1 MATLYAFTSES
12 VLEHLIKAEAA
23 LAVLQSKTEDFA
35 TRIALGN
42 ASTDV
47 RIARKLLMN
56 SVVTDAAAEP
66 VALPMAAE

>member
-1 MATLYAFTSES
+1 MATLYAFTSQS
-12 VLEHLIKAEAA
+12 VIEHLMSAEAA

-35 TRIALGN
+35 TRVALGN

-56 SVVTDAAAEP
+56 SVVTDAQAEP